1 LEELK
6 AVLFCRGWGQILKGV
21 LVFQALLK
29 FLIHKRD
36 LKLFKI
42 RQRLAT
48 FVIAKVYR
56 TRIKK
61 LKVLRRQNDAIL
73 SAQ

>member
-1 LEELK
+1 
-6 AVLFCRGWGQILKGV
+6 LFCRGWAQILKGV
-21 LVFQALLK
+21 LTFQALLK
-29 FLIHKRD
+29 FLNQKRD
-36 LKLFKI
+36 IKLFKI

-61 LKVLRRQNDAIL
+61 LKATRRQNDAII
-73 SAQ
+73 SVQ

>member
-1 LEELK
+1 M
-6 AVLFCRGWGQILKGV
+6 
-21 LVFQALLK
+21 K
-29 FLIHKRD
+29 FLNQKRD
-36 LKLFKI
+36 IKLFKI

-61 LKVLRRQNDAIL
+61 LKATRRQNDAII
-73 SAQ
+73 SVQ